1 MKQLDTRLRHK
12 KQKNAALNIVWYMHA
27 GHSAIALNLSRHLP
41 VATEPESTAKNAEKI
56 LQMGHHVLKS
66 NLCKNSQNPRFS
78 TRQLQACFTATAVDD
93 ISLGKPM
100 IFYYDFS
107 LHSNILHNALYKNV
121 TFTFGWKGDQRPL
134 LISNQT
140 MT

>member
-1 MKQLDTRLRHK
+1 
-12 KQKNAALNIVWYMHA
+12 MHA

-41 VATEPESTAKNAEKI
+41 VATEPESTHAKNAEKI

-107 LHSNILHNALYKNV
+107 LHSNILHNALHKNV
-121 TFTFGWKGDQRPL
+121 TYTFG
-134 LISNQT
+134 
-140 MT
+140 